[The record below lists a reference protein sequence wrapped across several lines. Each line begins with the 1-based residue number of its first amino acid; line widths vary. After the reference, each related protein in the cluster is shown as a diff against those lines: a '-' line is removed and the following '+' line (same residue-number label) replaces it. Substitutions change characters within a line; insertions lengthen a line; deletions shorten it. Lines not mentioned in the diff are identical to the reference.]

1 MITLTLEAD
10 PAVQDVTVTAEML
23 TIALVDGR
31 QVSVP
36 LSWYPRLLHGSVEER
51 SNWTL
56 LGEGYG
62 IEWSDLDEHIEVE
75 GLLSGRRSQES
86 QKSFDRWLASRK

>member
-1 MITLTLEAD
+1 M
-10 PAVQDVTVTAEML
+10 
-23 TIALVDGR
+23 
-31 QVSVP
+31 
-36 LSWYPRLLHGSVEER
+36 SWYPRFLHGFVEER
-51 SNWTL
+51 SNLIL

-86 QKSFDRWLASRK
+86 QKSFDRWLASRA

>member
-1 MITLTLEAD
+1 MTTLILESD
-10 PAVQDVTVTAEML
+10 PAVQDVAVTAEML

-51 SNWTL
+51 SNWIL
-56 LGEGYG
+56 LGGGYG

-86 QKSFDRWLASRK
+86 QKSFDRWLISRT